1 MTKDTLRRLLPGI
14 GADNPT
20 LLKGSLRKRERE
32 ASECAAARPWARAG
46 APVVAALLLL
56 PAWSTGA
63 AAAELPQAS
72 LVPGGVLILP
82 LESNASQAPVVT
94 LEGRRAMVLRS
105 DGKWV
110 AVVGL
115 SLAEIPGHATVRVRE
130 GNAPET
136 SVGFEITDKQYTV
149 QSLKVAPSKVDLSKK
164 DLARV
169 NKEQPRIRTAMATF
183 TDSPPST
190 LLLQQPIPGIRS
202 SSYGL
207 RRVFNGQGRNPHS
220 GMDIAAPT
228 GTPVKAP
235 ADGRVIATGEFFF
248 NGNTIFIDHG
258 EGLITMYC
266 HLSAIGVTPG
276 QRVKAGD
283 IIGKVGAT
291 GRVTGPHLHWG
302 VALNATFVDPALF
315 LPPASGAVGA
325 AAGSAAPAKGV
336 AANSSQAPPPK

>member
-1 MTKDTLRRLLPGI
+1 MMLMKRFWSSIATMLLVP
-14 GADNPT
+14 
-20 LLKGSLRKRERE
+20 
-32 ASECAAARPWARAG
+32 AG
-46 APVVAALLLL
+46 ATL
-56 PAWSTGA
+56 
-63 AAAELPQAS
+63 AAEVDLPQAS

-82 LESNASQAPVVT
+82 IESSATQAPVVT
-94 LEGRRAMVLRS
+94 LEGKRAMVLRS
-105 DGKWV
+105 AGKWV

-115 SLAEIPGHATVRVRE
+115 SLAEPPGHATVLVRE
-130 GNAPET
+130 GTAPET

-169 NKEQPRIRTAMATF
+169 NKEQPRIKAAMATF
-183 TDSPPST
+183 TATPPST
-190 LLLQQPIPGIRS
+190 LRLQQPIPGVRS

-207 RRVFNGQGRNPHS
+207 RRVFNGESRNPHS

-235 ADGRVIATGEFFF
+235 ADGRVIETGAFFF
-248 NGNTIFIDHG
+248 NGNTVFLDHG

-266 HLSAIGVTPG
+266 HLSKIEVVPG
-276 QRVKAGD
+276 QRVKAGAV
-283 IIGKVGAT
+283 IGKVGAT

-315 LPPASGAVGA
+315 LPPVGA
-325 AAGSAAPAKGV
+325 GAGS
-336 AANSSQAPPPK
+336 SPPLAR